1 MTTTTNTNELTDRQI
16 QLGEMLAALGYEGS
30 WWCPRGQDI
39 QTAGRVYLNT
49 TRRDAKVW
57 ISFENPAECKG
68 PKLNIKVTSEYQPKA
83 WCYAEEEKVDRKFRN
98 ADAAAHRFA
107 DGETDISDLL

>member
-1 MTTTTNTNELTDRQI
+1 MTQTTNTNELTDRQI

-39 QTAGRVYLNT
+39 QSAGRVYLNT
-49 TRRDAKVW
+49 VRRDAKVW
-57 ISFENPAECKG
+57 IEFANPAECSG
-68 PKLNIKVTSEYQPKA
+68 PALKIRVTSEYQPKA
-83 WCYAEEEKVDRKFRN
+83 WCYAEEEKIESKFRN
-98 ADAAAHRFA
+98 AGAAAHRFA